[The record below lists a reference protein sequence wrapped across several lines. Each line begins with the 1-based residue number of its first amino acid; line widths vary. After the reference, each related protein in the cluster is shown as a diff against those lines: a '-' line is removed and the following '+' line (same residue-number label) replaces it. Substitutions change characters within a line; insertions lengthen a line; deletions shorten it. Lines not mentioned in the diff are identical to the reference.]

1 MRRSETAANSSV
13 PSSLNSRDT
22 THLLVVVPWLVVSR
36 PEAALAMLVPAMSAG
51 PRM

>member
-1 MRRSETAANSSV
+1 MSRSETVENSSV
-13 PSSLNSRDT
+13 PSELNSRET

-36 PEAALAMLVPAMSAG
+36 PEAALAILVPAMSAG